1 MPGRLLALGTGP
13 AGEVQDGVRRVI
25 AGPAVLAA
33 VLATA
38 LTVVPAALAAPPSP
52 TPTPPAPTSA
62 APTSPTD
69 DPAGEAGSLVARIAT
84 ARTEL
89 DRLTADLGQRQELA
103 NKALADDTAARRR
116 ADEARRAAE
125 ESRRGADEAAVAAE
139 RARTEVDAWI
149 TAWFQQADVLG
160 PLSVL
165 SGSAGPDDVA
175 ARAHLR
181 DVVTSDQRAA
191 LDGAE
196 RARIEAANADSRA
209 RAARIAADDAATRAA
224 QARVAADT
232 ELARVR
238 TDAEARQA
246 ALRDLTAQREAAEA
260 RLRALEDADPAL
272 AAQRDRAEA
281 FDDAAQAR
289 DTARDARVRRAATAG
304 LQARDARTAR
314 AATPRAAGDEATGE
328 ESAGDDPLAD
338 AGVDTTG
345 MPDEVKLVLERA
357 LSQLGVVYAWGGGN
371 DQGPT
376 QGIRDGGVA
385 DSHGDYDKTGFDC
398 SGLMIYAFAGAGK
411 ELPHYSGYQADAG
424 DRIPLE
430 QRRPGDLLF
439 WADDDGAGAVHH
451 VALYLGDDQMVEAP
465 ESGKTVRI
473 APVRLDDEIVPT
485 VTRVV

>member
-1 MPGRLLALGTGP
+1 
-13 AGEVQDGVRRVI
+13 VQDGVRGAI
-25 AGPAVLAA
+25 AVPT

-38 LTVVPAALAAPPSP
+38 LTVVLSLAPVALAAPPSP
-52 TPTPPAPTSA
+52 SPSPSPTPPPTSG
-62 APTSPTD
+62 APAPAD

-84 ARTEL
+84 ARTAL
-89 DRLTADLGQRQELA
+89 DRLTADLGKRQELA
-103 NKALADDTAARRR
+103 NRALADDTEARRR
-116 ADEARRAAE
+116 ADEARRNAE
-125 ESRRGADEAAVAAE
+125 ESRRGADEAAAAAE

-181 DVVTSDQRAA
+181 DVVTEDQRAA

-209 RAARIAADDAATRAA
+209 RAARIAADEAATRAA

-238 TDAEARQA
+238 TDTEAQQA
-246 ALRDLTAQREAAEA
+246 QLRDLSAQRDAAEA
-260 RLRALEDADPAL
+260 RLRALEDEDPAL

-281 FDDAAQAR
+281 FDDAAEAR
-289 DTARDARVRRAATAG
+289 DTARDARVRRAASAG
-304 LQARDARTAR
+304 LEARDARSAAPRDADDR
-314 AATPRAAGDEATGE
+314 AEDQA
-328 ESAGDDPLAD
+328 DDPLAD
-338 AGVDTTG
+338 AGVDTSG
-345 MPDEVKLVLERA
+345 MDDEVKLVLERA

-371 DQGPT
+371 DEGPT

-424 DRIPLE
+424 PKVPLA
-430 QRRPGDLLF
+430 QRKPGDLLF

-451 VALYLGDDQMVEAP
+451 VALYLGGDQMVEAP
-465 ESGKTVRI
+465 ESGKNVRI
-473 APVRLDDEIVPT
+473 TALRLDDEIVPT